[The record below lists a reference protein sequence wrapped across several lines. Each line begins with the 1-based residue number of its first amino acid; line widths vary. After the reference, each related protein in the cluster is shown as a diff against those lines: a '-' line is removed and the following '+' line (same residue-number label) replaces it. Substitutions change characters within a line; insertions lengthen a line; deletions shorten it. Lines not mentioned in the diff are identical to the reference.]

1 MCRVYHLYEEAPRE
15 SKPEV
20 RMGVSTHKENGSY
33 AEPNVIPMIDI
44 LLVLIIIFM
53 ILAMRFK
60 SFHVNVPMFDAHGA
74 NNGPSIVLTL
84 TDENTFEIN
93 GQQIEGDSLKAE
105 ITEIFTDR
113 PNKLLF
119 IDAGR
124 NRSYQEVIHAFSL
137 ARSAG
142 AEVLAL
148 MPRKN

>member
-1 MCRVYHLYEEAPRE
+1 MYHVVEEAPRE
-15 SKPEV
+15 LFLEV
-20 RMGVSTHKENGSY
+20 HMGMSTHKENGSY

-60 SFHVNVPMFDAHGA
+60 SFHVNVPMIDAHEGD
-74 NNGPSIVLTL
+74 NNPSIVLSL
-84 TDENTFEIN
+84 TDENTYEIN
-93 GQQIEGDSLKAE
+93 GQVIEGDSLHVEIASIFAE
-105 ITEIFTDR
+105 R

-124 NRSYQEVIHAFSL
+124 NRSYQEIIETFSL

-148 MPRKN
+148 MPRER